1 MVPVSHPTA
10 EHILATAP
18 RVFADRGFAGAST
31 RSLAEACGVN
41 IGTLAYHF
49 GNKQGLYHAV
59 IDQVYIH
66 ILACLSVRPEGTSSA
81 ELVRSVASAVYR
93 KGLEHRDGI
102 RLLLRHVMA
111 EGTVPAHVQE
121 KWSPHVMNAVAE
133 LLDRLKLPE
142 GPDHRLA
149 LLSINHLIAR
159 YVVSEP
165 DDLLPFVDGK
175 TVDVVADHV
184 GEVAV
189 KLLGLD

>member
-1 MVPVSHPTA
+1 VSHPTA
-10 EHILATAP
+10 THILATAP

-31 RSLAEACGVN
+31 RTLADACGVN

-49 GNKQGLYHAV
+49 GNKEGLYHAV
-59 IDQVYIH
+59 IDQVYTH
-66 ILACLSVRPEGTSSA
+66 ILACLSVKPEGNSSA
-81 ELVRSVASAVYR
+81 ELVRSVTAAVYR

-111 EGTVPAHVQE
+111 EGSVPAHVQA
-121 KWSPHVMNAVAE
+121 KWSPHVMTAVAALLSE
-133 LLDRLKLPE
+133 LNLPE

-159 YVVSEP
+159 YVVSDP
-165 DDLLPFVDGK
+165 RDIQPFAEGDPI
-175 TVDVVADHV
+175 DAVADHI